1 MDGWMDGW
9 MDGLGGTS
17 FDEMGLGI
25 GLGSGFG
32 FGMGRMI
39 TAKRICKDT

>member
-1 MDGWMDGW
+1 MMDGWMGGW
-9 MDGLGGTS
+9 MLRVEAS

-32 FGMGRMI
+32 FGMGKMI
-39 TAKRICKDT
+39 TAKEDL

>member
-1 MDGWMDGW
+1 MDAPS
-9 MDGLGGTS
+9 GTS

-39 TAKRICKDT
+39 TAKRICKDTP